1 MMHIYEDVKD
11 MLEKELEDV
20 AKSGEITAGTLE
32 AIDKLTHS
40 IKSIYSILMADEY
53 SEDGYSRHYGNGR
66 TRGGNSYARR
76 RRDSRGRYSRD
87 DMDDEM
93 MDKLD
98 DYMRR
103 IDDPQKRAEVQKL
116 MSKLETM

>member
-20 AKSGEITAGTLE
+20 AKSGEINAATLE

-53 SEDGYSRHYGNGR
+53 SEDDYSRHYGNGR